1 MPTYEYCCDL
11 CNRREDQVRVIAE
24 RDNPRACPHD
34 LCAGTLRRDV
44 LASMK
49 PHTDTGYNQVVY
61 SDAMG
66 VHPSQVQ
73 EMRQKFPHHEYL
85 DDGRAVVRSH
95 TQREKMMRE
104 LGMHD
109 RG

>member
-1 MPTYEYCCDL
+1 MPTYEFVCDQ
-11 CNRREDQVRVIAE
+11 CGHREDKVRAMAK
-24 RDNPRACPHD
+24 RDQTSACPICSTGV
-34 LCAGTLRRDV
+34 LARDV

-49 PHTDTGYNQVVY
+49 PHTDTGYNQPVY

-66 VHPSQVQ
+66 VHPSQVT